1 MAAAAQQRA
10 GGTPFFWRVAS
21 GVMYAE
27 MPLSRS
33 IRPPLLSDWESDRVQ
48 AFRNRERRSPW
59 LAGRALA
66 KVLVKE
72 RLGLQ
77 GIVEIREGADGEPLV
92 YQNGFPMPDVWLG
105 ISVRHGRVSCVL
117 ADRPV
122 SLEVRNVKPAE
133 AELVDGFSGRGEQRT
148 LRRLLGS
155 AHAAQ
160 SAAWAIKEA
169 AQRAA
174 RIRAGRS
181 SVDLRSVRID
191 FLARRAGRRRRRHGR
206 AGAAIRRQRCRG
218 GGRTIPARGATNGP
232 DRARPA
238 AGGGA
243 DPAPAG
249 GARTIDGA
257 SASDHRGAPAMAAA
271 ARRGRLSVR
280 DRIGR
285 SGHTAAASA
294 TVIAGTCAVSRRNRD

>member
-1 MAAAAQQRA
+1 
-10 GGTPFFWRVAS
+10 
-21 GVMYAE
+21 MYAE

-48 AFRNRERRSPW
+48 AFRNRERRSRW

-191 FLARRAGRRRRRHGR
+191 SSLGVQVGDGADMDVLALRYVDNVAVAVVGRFLLEERRTVRIVLDQPPEEAPTPRLQAALERSMARARRITEARLRW
-206 AGAAIRRQRCRG
+206 QQL
-218 GGRTIPARGATNGP
+218 RGAEG
-232 DRARPA
+232 
-238 AGGGA
+238 
-243 DPAPAG
+243 
-249 GARTIDGA
+249 
-257 SASDHRGAPAMAAA
+257 
-271 ARRGRLSVR
+271 
-280 DRIGR
+280 
-285 SGHTAAASA
+285 
-294 TVIAGTCAVSRRNRD
+294 

>member
-1 MAAAAQQRA
+1 MAAAAAQRA
-10 GGTPFFWRVAS
+10 EGSPFFWRVAS

-27 MPLSRS
+27 MPLTRS

-48 AFRNRERRSPW
+48 VFRNRDRRARW

-72 RLGLQ
+72 RLGLP

-92 YQNGFPMPDVWLG
+92 YQDGFPMQDVWLG

-122 SLEVRNVKPAE
+122 SLEVRQHMSAE
-133 AELVDGFSGRGEQRT
+133 TELVDGFVGRSEQRS

-155 AHAAQ
+155 ATAAR

-174 RIRAGRS
+174 RVRTNREFELRA
-181 SVDLRSVRID
+181 VRID
-191 FLARRAGRRRRRHGR
+191 SSLGVQVG
-206 AGAAIRRQRCRG
+206 
-218 GGRTIPARGATNGP
+218 
-232 DRARPA
+232 D
-238 AGGGA
+238 GA
-243 DPAPAG
+243 DLDVLGLRYIDEIAVAIVG
-249 GARTIDGA
+249 RFRLEERRTVRIVMDEPPTQA
-257 SASDHRGAPAMAAA
+257 QPQAATPRLQA
-271 ARRGRLSVR
+271 A
-280 DRIGR
+280 IGR
-285 SGHTAAASA
+285 SMTRARRIAEARMRWQQLRPEAS
-294 TVIAGTCAVSRRNRD
+294 S